1 PRRGRGGRA
10 GRARSRRRA
19 AARARQRRRHGQ
31 PGAHLAR
38 ARRDRGDGRLG
49 PVRAGPVRRV
59 PRLLAGAGGAVRA
72 AGRAPSWAGRGHGP
86 RRRLPRIG
94 PGRSRAPAASVP
106 AGRSAPGRR
115 GGRGRGA
122 DAPARRRR
130 RRPRAGSARVPASR
144 KGRRAVRAFHEHARA
159 RRRPDRRSAA
169 HLSRRGDVLPV
180 SAERDPGRE
189 GGFRPAIA
197 AGAAGAEGSAADGS
211 SSGTRL
217 DAAALISLQREV
229 VETLA
234 PLDRTPCSAGER
246 EAAEW
251 LAARLAEVEGVDVA
265 LEDEPSWGTFPPT
278 ATGLGLLG
286 LAGATLVLRGRRAL
300 GGLVALA
307 TLAGIVDEA
316 HNGPRVLRRLVRRR
330 RSTVNLIAC
339 TGDRAAPCTLVVL
352 AHHDAPQTGMLYDQT
367 LQRRL
372 FERAPGVLERFKTP
386 LPQWWFGLSGPLWS
400 LLAALSGRRGL
411 ARGGLAVGV
420 VGTLLIADIWRSETV
435 QGANDNLS
443 GVAGLVGLAEL
454 LRRQPVPGLRV

>member
-1 PRRGRGGRA
+1 M
-10 GRARSRRRA
+10 
-19 AARARQRRRHGQ
+19 
-31 PGAHLAR
+31 
-38 ARRDRGDGRLG
+38 
-49 PVRAGPVRRV
+49 
-59 PRLLAGAGGAVRA
+59 
-72 AGRAPSWAGRGHGP
+72 
-86 RRRLPRIG
+86 
-94 PGRSRAPAASVP
+94 
-106 AGRSAPGRR
+106 
-115 GGRGRGA
+115 
-122 DAPARRRR
+122 
-130 RRPRAGSARVPASR
+130 
-144 KGRRAVRAFHEHARA
+144 
-159 RRRPDRRSAA
+159 
-169 HLSRRGDVLPV
+169 

-454 LRRQPVPGLRV
+454 LRRQPVPGLRVLLVSCGAEETLQDGIRAFLARHGDELDPAHTAFVNLDTVGSPHLVLLEAEGPVRMEPYTAPWLRELFAVHAERLGTPLLRGYRARASTDSVIPSRAGYPTATLVSVTDWFVPANYHLPSDVPANLDYATVAETTRLVHEVAGALPAALAEAR